1 LEKAP
6 DVIFEEIEK
15 AYKDKKRIKRWIV
28 VADRYLKSYGNDRF
42 ERHWKAEDIVQEL
55 ITLILE
61 GKRNWNPEKAPDL
74 DQYIYLNILSI
85 IDGKLRNRKIVL
97 PPKAMVV
104 SKDGEKEIDLIETHH
119 KTDKDYITAELERSE
134 KLEACYNKLLKDED
148 AALVFL
154 EWKLTDKT
162 KDIAESL
169 GITDLEVEKHKKR
182 IRYNLKK
189 GLNNN

>member
-1 LEKAP
+1 MEKAP

-15 AYKDKKRIKRWIV
+15 AYKNKDRVKKWV
-28 VADRYLKSYGNDRF
+28 TVADRYLKSYGNGRF
-42 ERHWKAEDIVQEL
+42 ERHWTAEDIVNEV
-55 ITLILE
+55 ITKLLE
-61 GKRNWNPEKAPDL
+61 GDRKIEPGDL
-74 DQYIYLNILSI
+74 HKLDRFIYMDIRSI
-85 IDGKLRNRKIVL
+85 IDGKFRNRKVVL

-119 KTDKDYITAELERSE
+119 KTDKDYIILELERSE
-134 KLEACYNKLLKDED
+134 KLETCYNKLLKDED